1 MGSVAVPILKMK
13 KQEHRKVKPKDT
25 QLGVVEWDLNPDS
38 PALASEFFPPHS
50 PTSLSITM
58 SSAPAES
65 QALC

>member
-1 MGSVAVPILKMK
+1 MGSVAVPILRMK
-13 KQEHRKVKPKDT
+13 KQGHRKVKPKDP
-25 QLGVVEWDLNPDS
+25 QLGVVECDLNPDS
-38 PALASEFFPPHS
+38 PALASGFFPPHS